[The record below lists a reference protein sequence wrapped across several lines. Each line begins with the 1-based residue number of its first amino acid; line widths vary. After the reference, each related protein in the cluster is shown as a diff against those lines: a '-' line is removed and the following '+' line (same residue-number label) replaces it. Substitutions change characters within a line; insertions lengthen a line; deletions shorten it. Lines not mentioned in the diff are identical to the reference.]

1 MLCENTENVTK
12 QAAQMII
19 SCLEFWNEFLLSTR
33 RTHNV
38 ALASD
43 CQLCDT
49 DYRSVWFFFFFF
61 FCCVSWWPMKSIHS
75 KWLFQGA
82 VTAQTLGLHPVV
94 CDASN
99 QPTSGSDRHQSATDF
114 ISPSM
119 TAHIRDGRYHPQDAI
134 CSTFHLKM
142 PLPSLCLLGVH
153 LVDFRRSRASN

>member
-1 MLCENTENVTK
+1 MLQNRQHK
-12 QAAQMII
+12 WLFHA
-19 SCLEFWNEFLLSTR
+19 WNFEIHFSLVQGG
-33 RTHNV
+33 THNI

-49 DYRSVWFFFFFF
+49 DYRSVWFLFFIF

-119 TAHIRDGRYHPQDAI
+119 TAHIRDGRYHPQGAI